1 MVNSGFDPS
10 FLDTLGRMML
20 TSDSFRY
27 MTRILAKVADE
38 LCQGRLLLTHEG
50 GYSEIYVPFC
60 GLAVM
65 EELTHTNTGI
75 QDPFIQDV
83 GSPHWVKL
91 QPHQKDIVDR
101 AADNLKIALI
111 PENK

>member
-1 MVNSGFDPS
+1 
-10 FLDTLGRMML
+10 ML

-27 MTRILAKVADE
+27 MTRMLGQVADE
-38 LCQGRLLLTHEG
+38 LCQGRLLLAHEG

-65 EELTHTNTGI
+65 EELTNVRTGI

-83 GSPHWVKL
+83 GSPYWEKL
-91 QPHQKDIVDR
+91 QPHQSDVINR
-101 AADNLKIALI
+101 AAENLKIAVL
-111 PENK
+111 PETK